1 MILEAQLKS
10 ECMCGADVR
19 NVACD
24 IYKKRTN
31 VLRIFDRSWFRDFMR
46 RHSDVIAKK
55 KCPSVDSDRA
65 ELNREQIEKYIQEV
79 NSALETVSDLRLLL
93 NIDETGFGRRPDY
106 GKKRSCIFVLN
117 CTVEP
122 VWRATTDMHHV
133 SWVAC
138 ISAGATYTKHLLLST
153 RARLDPEAN
162 KTFLPNF
169 AEYYK
174 TKKGYMTTDAMI
186 FWVRNILAPYVA
198 TIRNQIRNP
207 EHPLVLIMDGLGT
220 HFDEE
225 VIKEFDKLAPYKI
238 IPLPAHSS
246 HLTQPCDGCL
256 FGLTKTKYNNT
267 AKPEGYP
274 EYTSKLLRIKKKKQY
289 SRFLQKKT

>member
-1 MILEAQLKS
+1 
-10 ECMCGADVR
+10 
-19 NVACD
+19 
-24 IYKKRTN
+24 
-31 VLRIFDRSWFRDFMR
+31 
-46 RHSDVIAKK
+46 
-55 KCPSVDSDRA
+55 
-65 ELNREQIEKYIQEV
+65 
-79 NSALETVSDLRLLL
+79 
-93 NIDETGFGRRPDY
+93 
-106 GKKRSCIFVLN
+106 
-117 CTVEP
+117 
-122 VWRATTDMHHV
+122 MHHV

-174 TKKGYMTTDAMI
+174 TKKGYMTTNAMI

-274 EYTSKLLRIKKKKQY
+274 EYTSKLLRIKKTIQQVLTEENIVSSWESCGFEIQISSGICTKI
-289 SRFLQKKT
+289 RFKEEYAEFLRSEVDGPEAIKIASEFADEIRASK

>member
-46 RHSDVIAKK
+46 RHSDVIAMK

-93 NIDETGFGRRPDY
+93 NMDETGFGRRPDY

-122 VWRATTDMHHV
+122 V
-133 SWVAC
+133 
-138 ISAGATYTKHLLLST
+138 
-153 RARLDPEAN
+153 
-162 KTFLPNF
+162 
-169 AEYYK
+169 
-174 TKKGYMTTDAMI
+174 
-186 FWVRNILAPYVA
+186 
-198 TIRNQIRNP
+198 
-207 EHPLVLIMDGLGT
+207 
-220 HFDEE
+220 
-225 VIKEFDKLAPYKI
+225 
-238 IPLPAHSS
+238 
-246 HLTQPCDGCL
+246 
-256 FGLTKTKYNNT
+256 
-267 AKPEGYP
+267 
-274 EYTSKLLRIKKKKQY
+274 
-289 SRFLQKKT
+289 